1 MPLTAD
7 DIQRNLDAVHRRMHE
22 AARQSGRTIDD
33 IRLIAVSKYMPAR
46 YVQWALSAG
55 QHRFGE
61 NTVQEALSKQEQIKN
76 PDIEW
81 HFIGHLQS
89 NKAKMIAGN
98 IDWLHT
104 LDSVKLATRLSTS
117 ALNSSHRLNVLLQ
130 VNIADDPDKFGL
142 PAAALPQYIE
152 DILRAD
158 LAGIQL
164 RGLMTIGRREA
175 TPAQRQ
181 ADFAALR
188 DLREDCM
195 RRFELPRFNEL
206 SMGMSGD
213 YEAAITEGSTM
224 VRVGSALFGPRP
236 TATAASSDI

>member
-1 MPLTAD
+1 MSLTAE
-7 DIQRNLDAVHRRMHE
+7 DIQRNLNAVHARMQE
-22 AARQSGRTIDD
+22 AARQSGRSIND
-33 IRLIAVSKYMPAR
+33 IRLIAVSKYMPAS

-55 QHRFGE
+55 QHCFGE
-61 NTVQEALSKQEQIKN
+61 NTVQEALAKQEQIKN

-104 LDSVKLATRLSTS
+104 VDSIKLATRLSTS
-117 ALNSSHRLNVLLQ
+117 AISSTHRLNVLLQ

-142 PAAALPQYIE
+142 SAAALPQFIE
-152 DILRAD
+152 DILKAG
-158 LAGIQL
+158 LAGIEL
-164 RGLMTIGRREA
+164 RVLMTIGRREA
-175 TPAQRQ
+175 TPAERQ

-188 DLREDCM
+188 ELRDDCL
-195 RRFELPRFNEL
+195 RRFELPRFSEL

-213 YEAAITEGSTM
+213 FEAAISEGSTM

-236 TATAASSDI
+236 SAAATSSGA

>member
-7 DIQRNLDAVHRRMHE
+7 DIQRNLNAVHGRMHE
-22 AARQSGRTIDD
+22 AAKQSGRSIDD
-33 IRLIAVSKYMPAR
+33 IRLIAVSKYMPAS

-55 QHRFGE
+55 QKCFGE
-61 NTVQEALSKQEQIKN
+61 NTVLEALSKQGELN
-76 PDIEW
+76 HPDIEW
-81 HFIGHLQS
+81 HFTGHLQS
-89 NKAKMIAGN
+89 NKVKMIAGN

-104 LDSVKLATRLSTS
+104 LDSIKLATRLSTS
-117 ALNSSHRLNVLLQ
+117 ALSNSYRQNVLLQ
-130 VNIADDPDKFGL
+130 VNIAGDPQKYGL
-142 PAAALPQYIE
+142 SAAALPQFIE
-152 DILRAD
+152 DILTAD

-175 TPAQRQ
+175 TAAERQ

-188 DLREDCM
+188 ELREDCIK
-195 RRFELPRFNEL
+195 RFELPRFSEL

-213 YEAAITEGSTM
+213 FEAAISEGSTM

-236 TATAASSDI
+236 TAVPESPYI

>member
-1 MPLTAD
+1 MRLTAG
-7 DIQRNLDAVHRRMHE
+7 DIEQNLNAVHGRMQE

-46 YVQWALSAG
+46 YLQWALSAG

-117 ALNSSHRLNVLLQ
+117 ALNSSH
-130 VNIADDPDKFGL
+130 
-142 PAAALPQYIE
+142 
-152 DILRAD
+152 
-158 LAGIQL
+158 
-164 RGLMTIGRREA
+164 
-175 TPAQRQ
+175 
-181 ADFAALR
+181 
-188 DLREDCM
+188 
-195 RRFELPRFNEL
+195 
-206 SMGMSGD
+206 
-213 YEAAITEGSTM
+213 
-224 VRVGSALFGPRP
+224 
-236 TATAASSDI
+236 